1 MAYLILALI
10 SFAAMGVLHKLGDR
24 LRAHPLLVAAIA
36 MGTAAAL
43 NGSKLALA
51 AGGPMRDVPGIVP
64 LMALPF
70 GAAAGLALW
79 LFQKALPHGRIATGW
94 LIVNLSSAIP
104 TVFSVLVYG
113 DPLGAWAAAGL
124 ALLATCLAC
133 LWGERR
139 AAEAPPGESSPVS
152 PWLTLMA
159 ATFVLNGACTVG
171 HNILAKMALPV
182 PAIGPYLASWYLGGL
197 ACLLPVA
204 LAQRARP
211 RASDWL
217 VGAGL
222 GACSL
227 AGQSSLAAA
236 LRAGIS
242 GAVAYPVALSGGL
255 VLVVLVGVAVF
266 RERVGRLGAVG
277 IALGL
282 AAMALLSMP

>member
-1 MAYLILALI
+1 MTYLILALM

-24 LRAHPLLVAAIA
+24 LGAHPVLVAAIA
-36 MGTAAAL
+36 MGVAGLL
-43 NGSKLALA
+43 NGTRLALW
-51 AGGPMRDVPGIVP
+51 GGESIRGVPAFVP

-70 GAAAGLALW
+70 GASAGLALW

-104 TVFSVLVYG
+104 TVFSVLVFG
-113 DPLGAWAAAGL
+113 DALGPWAAAGL

-139 AAEAPPGESSPVS
+139 EAEAPPVDSSPMS

-171 HNILAKMALPV
+171 HNILAKLAPTSS
-182 PAIGPYLASWYLGGL
+182 IGPYLTSWYFGGL

-204 LAQRARP
+204 LSRRVRPARA
-211 RASDWL
+211 DWL

-222 GACSL
+222 GVCSL
-227 AGQSSLAAA
+227 SGQASLAAA

-242 GAVAYPVALSGGL
+242 GASTL
-255 VLVVLVGVAVF
+255 
-266 RERVGRLGAVG
+266 R
-277 IALGL
+277 
-282 AAMALLSMP
+282 